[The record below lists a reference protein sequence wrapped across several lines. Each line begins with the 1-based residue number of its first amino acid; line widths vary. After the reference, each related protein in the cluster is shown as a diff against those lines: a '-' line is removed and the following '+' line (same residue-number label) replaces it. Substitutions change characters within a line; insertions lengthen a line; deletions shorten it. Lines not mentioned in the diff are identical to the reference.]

1 MREKIFF
8 ILCLSFLTCI
18 LLADCPK
25 TVLDFIEPTDVV
37 TIECS
42 NDINIWEN
50 EAAFSID
57 IRPLTADNN
66 GRIAYQENNW
76 ELYTEEIQR
85 NAISIIFVRNYSN
98 SDLIVRT
105 NSTVP
110 MNEWTTLS
118 VTYIDEL
125 PVISFNGEQVE
136 LTVVNDPRGKAL
148 NSRTDLLIGNDD
160 SFHNFDGYLK
170 NAAIQNGRDEL
181 SINLITEEIENSE
194 ILTTVEDDVE
204 ITNSVLFQNFPNP
217 VVNSTTIKFNVKT
230 ASDCSVAVYNVK
242 GQKVVT
248 LFDERVESNETISL
262 NWNGTN
268 ANGSKISSGIYL
280 YKLVNKR
287 ESIINKMVIN

>member
-1 MREKIFF
+1 MKKIII
-8 ILCLSFLTCI
+8 ILSLISLISSAFASI
-18 LLADCPK
+18 K
-25 TVLDFIEPTDVV
+25 DFVEPTDVV
-37 TIECS
+37 MIESS
-42 NDINIWEN
+42 NDINNIWEN
-50 EAAFSID
+50 NAAFSID

-98 SDLIVRT
+98 SDLIVST

-148 NSRTDLLIGNDD
+148 NSRTDLLIGNDN
-160 SFHNFDGYLK
+160 SFHNFDGYLRD
-170 NAAIQNGRDEL
+170 AAIHNGREFFT
-181 SINLITEEIENSE
+181 INLITEEIENNE
-194 ILTTVEDDVE
+194 ILTLVEDDVE
-204 ITNSVLFQNFPNP
+204 ITNSVLFQNYPNP
-217 VVNSTTIKFNVKT
+217 VVHSTTIKFNVKA

-248 LFDERVESNETISL
+248 LFDERVESNETVSL
-262 NWNGTN
+262 NWNGTD
-268 ANGSKISSGIYL
+268 ANGSIVSSGIYF
-280 YKLVNKR
+280 YKLNTGSEELVNKMIVSR
-287 ESIINKMVIN
+287 